1 MESHSLHALGL
12 RLIKNFVFIIL
23 VAANMS
29 AYAAWPEKPITI
41 IVPAAPGG
49 TADLVSRLLSEKL
62 STALGTTVV
71 VENKAGAAGI
81 IGSQQLVR
89 AAPDGYT
96 LMMGNIGPNAINYGL
111 YKTLPYRPD
120 EFEPITLVISSPNL
134 LVVNAESPFKTVREL
149 VHAIKKDPNK
159 YSFGSSG
166 SGQSP
171 HLSSELFMQ
180 RAGFQIP
187 HIPYKG
193 AGPSVAALMGNQY
206 TFMIAT
212 MPSVMTQV
220 RAGKLR
226 ALAITSQSRSSELPE
241 VPTTAEA
248 GIPDMIVTAWFGLL
262 APAGTPNEIIQKIQ
276 RATRAILA
284 TPEIQNRFKDL
295 GGEPGG
301 NSSAEFTAFINQE
314 IKTWKQTVE
323 RAKLTIE

>member
-1 MESHSLHALGL
+1 MDSHALQALGL
-12 RLIKNFVFIIL
+12 HLIKMFASIIL
-23 VAANMS
+23 VAANVS
-29 AYAAWPEKPITI
+29 ANAAWPEKPITI

-120 EFEPITLVISSPNL
+120 EFQPITLVISSPNL
-134 LVVNAESPFKTVREL
+134 LVVNEQSPFKTVQEL
-149 VHAIKKDPNK
+149 IDAIKKDPSK

-166 SGQSP
+166 AGQSP
-171 HLSSELFMQ
+171 HLSSEMFMQ

-226 ALAITSQSRSSELPE
+226 ALAITSQTRSSELPE
-241 VPTTAEA
+241 IPTTEEA
-248 GIPDMIVTAWFGLL
+248 GIHDMIVTAWFGLL
-262 APAGTPNEIIQKIQ
+262 APAGTPDDIIQKIQ
-276 RATRAILA
+276 RATRTILDSPDIR
-284 TPEIQNRFKDL
+284 TRFKDL

-314 IKTWKQTVE
+314 IRNWKQTVE
-323 RAKLTIE
+323 RAQLTLE